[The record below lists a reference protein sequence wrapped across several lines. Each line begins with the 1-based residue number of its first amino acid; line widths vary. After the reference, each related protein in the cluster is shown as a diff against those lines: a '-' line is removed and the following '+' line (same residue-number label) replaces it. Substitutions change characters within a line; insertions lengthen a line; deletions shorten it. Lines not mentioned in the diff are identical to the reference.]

1 VTPPDG
7 EIHVWRIDCG
17 EDDGADDG
25 VLSADERARAAQFRF
40 DDHRRRYVHVRTVL
54 RRLLAGYL
62 SAAPESFIFEYARY
76 GKPSMAG
83 GGPPLHFNVSHSGD
97 VALAAFSRSCSPGVD
112 VERVRPLDDLA
123 MLAAGVMSPSELARF
138 HALPPAMRT
147 RAFFLVWTRKEAVL
161 KAQGIGLAGSMP
173 AVEVSLGR
181 HETLAME
188 RAGSA
193 ILSSW
198 RVWPLDAG
206 DDYEASLAA
215 AAGAEVKVIERVWAE
230 RTGRG

>member
-1 VTPPDG
+1 MTPPDG

-112 VERVRPLDDLA
+112 VER
-123 MLAAGVMSPSELARF
+123 
-138 HALPPAMRT
+138 
-147 RAFFLVWTRKEAVL
+147 WTRKEAVL

-215 AAGAEVKVIERVWAE
+215 TAGAEAKVIERVWAE